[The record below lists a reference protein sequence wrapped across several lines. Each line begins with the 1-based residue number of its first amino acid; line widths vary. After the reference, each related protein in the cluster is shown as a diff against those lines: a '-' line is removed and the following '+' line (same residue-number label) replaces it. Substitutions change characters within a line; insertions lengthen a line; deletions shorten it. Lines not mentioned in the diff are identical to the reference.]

1 MSNFAEQRFRVA
13 KIMRKMCKSE
23 DSLLRCCAI
32 TGIRRLKLEETESI
46 DLLMGLL
53 NDPDPDVR
61 VDATHAVG
69 ELRAESA
76 VEVLLDSMR
85 RDPVGEVR
93 IQAATSLGS
102 IRSSKALPGL
112 LHCIENDGYPE
123 LYFPEDDMEFNSCWE
138 VQSQSLKAL
147 ARIGD
152 KSALDP
158 LVRFLNSSDYGDLQ
172 EAGLRVLISLDSD
185 FALSY
190 LSTRLRA
197 EDGAVRR
204 SATRTL
210 SALDELSDSIDGL
223 PKSLVI
229 ALNRAVEDEEPTV
242 RLDAATA
249 LSRFGKA
256 PASLSLCRL
265 LLDPNQEIRRHA
277 AELLSEMDR
286 PEIVECLHE
295 MLDITGG
302 EIQELASR
310 ILGQIGN
317 AESAE
322 KLTPLLRTSDSSLLT
337 VVIRSIGNLGS
348 SHALRQVLE
357 LLDKS
362 EDSELQLLL
371 ILALGNM
378 LPVQGDAKTLELIHS
393 NDHDSQ
399 EAEHPGMP
407 DLEKLLES
415 LTANDNQQVSL
426 AAMDVYTRLYPDSG
440 HQWLLNLLHNEDQTP
455 EDGALES
462 EMNSEALN
470 LIPTRN
476 IDQISQEEVTA
487 ATPQPTENSSEGDSK
502 KTIIEEEE
510 ITVAEFM
517 KELPEGGDPR
527 KSTLASI
534 FSENI
539 PQEQTA
545 NPVEVSGEYE
555 LHGLDQNGNQEWKKL
570 HAIRLLGGSQS
581 NKEAVSKLIELG
593 FQSDGPILNEIVR
606 SLARL
611 CSDAAIPLLKQSLKN
626 KDTEIKLNTI
636 EALLKID
643 EESLSKE
650 DYTQFLQDV
659 DPSIRKRAVQLLSG
673 SDSDCH
679 DVLVHA
685 IGDDDRGVRLAALEA
700 MSIENYDDDLRE
712 EILLSLTDKV
722 GEDANEIGMLFKK
735 LGDHVATDQIVEKL
749 RDSGNHE
756 YHWIFLNTL
765 VGMYE
770 DVA

>member
-1 MSNFAEQRFRVA
+1 MSDFAEQRVRVA
-13 KIMRKMCKSE
+13 KIMREMCKSE

-32 TGIRRLKLEETESI
+32 SGIRRLKLEETESI
-46 DLLMGLL
+46 DLLTDLL

-61 VDATHAVG
+61 VDATRAIG
-69 ELRAESA
+69 ELKAESA
-76 VEVLLDSMR
+76 VDVLLDSIR

-93 IQAATSLGS
+93 IQAAVSLAS
-102 IRSSKALPGL
+102 ISSSRAIPGL

-158 LVRFLNSSDYGDLQ
+158 LVQFLNRSEYADLQ
-172 EAGLRVLISLDSD
+172 ETGLRVLISLDSD
-185 FALSY
+185 FALAY

-197 EDGAVRR
+197 GDSSVRR

-210 SALDELSDSIDGL
+210 SALEELSGSIDGL

-265 LLDPNQEIRRHA
+265 LLDPNKDIRGHA

-322 KLTPLLRTSDSSLLT
+322 KLTPLLKTSDSSLLT
-337 VVIRSIGNLGS
+337 VVIRSLGNLGS
-348 SHALRQVLE
+348 SRALWQVLE

-362 EDSELQLLL
+362 EDSHLQLLL

-378 LPVQGDAKTLELIHS
+378 LPVQGDAQTPGSIHL
-393 NDHDSQ
+393 DDYDAQ
-399 EAEHPGMP
+399 EEQHPGML
-407 DLEKLLES
+407 DSKKLLES
-415 LTANDNQQVSL
+415 FTANENQQVSL
-426 AAMDVYTRLYPDSG
+426 AAMDVYSRLYPSSG
-440 HQWLLNLLHNEDQTP
+440 HQLLMSLVSNEEQML
-455 EDGALES
+455 DGASES
-462 EMNSEALN
+462 ESNPEASN

-476 IDQISQEEVTA
+476 IDPISQEEVTA
-487 ATPQPTENSSEGDSK
+487 ATAQLTENSIEDDLG

-510 ITVAEFM
+510 LTAADFM
-517 KELPEGGDPR
+517 KELPEGGDPT

-534 FSENI
+534 FSGNI
-539 PQEQTA
+539 PDEQTT
-545 NPVEVSGEYE
+545 NPVEGSGENE
-555 LHGLDQNGNQEWKKL
+555 LHGLDQNGYQEWRKL
-570 HAIRLLGGSQS
+570 HAIRLLGGSHS
-581 NKEAVSKLIELG
+581 DKEAVSGKLIELG

-626 KDTEIKLNTI
+626 KDTEIRLNTI

-650 DYTQFLQDV
+650 NYAEFLQDE
-659 DPSIRKRAVQLLSG
+659 DPSIRKRAVQLFNS
-673 SDSDCH
+673 SDPDSH
-679 DVLVHA
+679 DVLVNA
-685 IGDDDRGVRLAALEA
+685 LTDLDRGVRLAALEA

-712 EILLSLTDKV
+712 EILVSLTARA

-735 LGDHVATDQIVEKL
+735 FGDHVATDQILEKL
-749 RDSGNHE
+749 RDAENHE